1 MKETNGNGSVL
12 SIAQAIEEMKM
23 EQGAVF
29 SLERINLAE
38 LERRTGISRS
48 RLRTLKKNGFKETRK
63 SGTGVRPTKLS
74 RYEGLV
80 DELLRAG
87 VKNSTVILNRLQEAG
102 YDGGQTAVKEYISGH
117 KNLLP
122 AKRALVAPQGNR
134 GRRYATKPGEVF
146 QMDWGFTDV
155 VDPFGQVSRVACF
168 AMICHCCGECY
179 IEFFPAA
186 RQENM
191 FIGMIHAFACMG
203 VPEYVLTDNMKSVVI
218 RRDSMGRPIWQKD
231 YEAFMDAVGFETK
244 LCQPRHPFTKGKVE
258 RLIRF
263 VKDNFLAD
271 RVFGT
276 ITDLNRQALEWCDR
290 NNSTYHRAVDC
301 VPQQRHSELCSRK
314 LSLLPDTDEVRMY
327 LCPLRRI
334 SFDGFIN
341 YEGRRFGVPCNYP
354 GKTARVSRDG
364 DTLYIFSADM
374 STLLTEHDVTWSR
387 WDSFCEGQYEPMPE
401 EQPTMPVKT
410 QIRQLPER
418 TEILSFEKFNFDR
431 EEYE

>member
-29 SLERINLAE
+29 SLECINLAE

-87 VKNSTVILNRLQEAG
+87 VKNSAVILNRLQEAG

-168 AMICHCCGECY
+168 AMICHCCGE
-179 IEFFPAA
+179 
-186 RQENM
+186 
-191 FIGMIHAFACMG
+191 
-203 VPEYVLTDNMKSVVI
+203 S
-218 RRDSMGRPIWQKD
+218 
-231 YEAFMDAVGFETK
+231 
-244 LCQPRHPFTKGKVE
+244 
-258 RLIRF
+258 
-263 VKDNFLAD
+263 
-271 RVFGT
+271 
-276 ITDLNRQALEWCDR
+276 R
-290 NNSTYHRAVDC
+290 NNHVY
-301 VPQQRHSELCSRK
+301 
-314 LSLLPDTDEVRMY
+314 
-327 LCPLRRI
+327 
-334 SFDGFIN
+334 
-341 YEGRRFGVPCNYP
+341 
-354 GKTARVSRDG
+354 
-364 DTLYIFSADM
+364 
-374 STLLTEHDVTWSR
+374 
-387 WDSFCEGQYEPMPE
+387 
-401 EQPTMPVKT
+401 
-410 QIRQLPER
+410 
-418 TEILSFEKFNFDR
+418 
-431 EEYE
+431 